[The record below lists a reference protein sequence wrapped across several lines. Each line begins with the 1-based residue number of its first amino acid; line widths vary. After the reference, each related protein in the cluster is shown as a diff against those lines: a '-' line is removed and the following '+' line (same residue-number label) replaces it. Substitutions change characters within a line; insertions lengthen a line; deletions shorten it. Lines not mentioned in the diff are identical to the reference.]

1 MAFIKSFPFFKR
13 SSKTIENQPETPP
26 ERADKPKF
34 LTQTRFD
41 SFNLPEPIIE
51 GLNTAGFIYCSPIQA
66 QSLPVS
72 LAGQDVA
79 GQAQTG
85 TGKTAAFLVTVF
97 SRLMAMKDRK
107 PGVPAAVIVA
117 PTRELAQQI
126 YDEAHLM
133 GAKTGLTMV
142 QVVGG
147 IDYVKQADI
156 LRKGVDIVICTPG
169 RIIDYMKQGIFK
181 ANGVKIVVIDE
192 ADRLLDLGFEK
203 DMRFLLRKMPKYDQ
217 RQSMLFSATLSHRVM
232 ELTYEYMNLPE
243 FISVTPEEIAVK
255 NIEQELFHVGKD
267 EKLSLLLGLLKRE
280 EWRRMLIF
288 VNTKMGVEWLTQKLK
303 GNGWPAE
310 GITGDLP
317 QKKRFRLMDQY
328 KSGKLKILIA
338 TDVASRGIHVEDITH
353 VINFDLPQDPEN
365 YVHRIGRT
373 ARAGKKGRALSLAC
387 ERYVFHLKPLEDLL
401 EYQIP
406 VVWPEDSWFAADQ
419 AGPVATERRPK
430 KGSRPPHPKNQA
442 RDRGRQQTRGRGRQQ
457 APRRRH
463 DAGMP
468 KRPKDYFPG
477 TFFGFKPKSQM
488 EKESVAKA
496 GVQAGDKKNPND
508 SHTTQPKTTSA
519 ARKRRRPYRGRR
531 RQPQPRKNA
540 PVKST
545 PPDLTKDRSTTGKS
559 TSEKAAPEGAAP
571 VQTSQGKSTSKRST
585 PKTQTPGKA
594 ASMKRAPRERPSGKA
609 DPGKAAPRDK
619 TSGKAVSEQTAPLVK
634 TPDKAIA
641 SQPASGEKV
650 PGPAAAGQT
659 APAKKTPPRK
669 AAARKRPPRKRAPGK
684 AAAKKTAPRKKAA
697 AKKAAPKKTAARKT
711 ASRKAATKKT
721 ASRKAA
727 PKKAA
732 SRKAAPKKAASRKAA
747 PKKAAPGKKPGTES

>member
-1 MAFIKSFPFFKR
+1 MALFKSFNLFKR
-13 SSKTIENQPETPP
+13 NGKTIENQSQTPSDGV
-26 ERADKPKF
+26 DKPKF

-41 SFNLPEPIIE
+41 SFNLPEALLE
-51 GLNTAGFIYCSPIQA
+51 GLNDAGFVQCSPIQA
-66 QSLPVS
+66 QSLPIS

-97 SRLMAMKDRK
+97 SRLMGMEDRK
-107 PGVPAAVIVA
+107 PGVPAALMVA

-126 YDEAHLM
+126 YDEARLI
-133 GAKTGLTMV
+133 GKNTGLTMV
-142 QVVGG
+142 QIVGG
-147 IDYVKQADI
+147 VDYVKQADQ

-169 RIIDYMKQGIFK
+169 RIIDYLKQGIFK
-181 ANGVKIVVIDE
+181 TGGVKIVVIDE

-280 EWRRMLIF
+280 EWQRMLIF

-328 KSGKLKILIA
+328 KSGKLKILLA

-387 ERYVFHLKPLEDLL
+387 ERYVFHLKPLEELL

-406 VVWPEDSWFAADQ
+406 VVWPEDSWFGEDI
-419 AGPVATERRPK
+419 AGPVAADRRSKRGPRK
-430 KGSRPPHPKNQA
+430 PRPSQA
-442 RDRGRQQTRGRGRQQ
+442 RGRSRKS
-457 APRRRH
+457 APTRRRH

-468 KRPKDYFPG
+468 QRPKGYFPG
-477 TFFGFKPKSQM
+477 TFFGFKPKTKGVAKPVAEPVV
-488 EKESVAKA
+488 EKEVKSQSDTPENSEK
-496 GVQAGDKKNPND
+496 
-508 SHTTQPKTTSA
+508 SA
-519 ARKRRRPYRGRR
+519 PKRRRPYRRNRR
-531 RQPQPRKNA
+531 PAARK
-540 PVKST
+540 
-545 PPDLTKDRSTTGKS
+545 
-559 TSEKAAPEGAAP
+559 KAAPGKEAPKKESAA
-571 VQTSQGKSTSKRST
+571 
-585 PKTQTPGKA
+585 
-594 ASMKRAPRERPSGKA
+594 
-609 DPGKAAPRDK
+609 
-619 TSGKAVSEQTAPLVK
+619 
-634 TPDKAIA
+634 
-641 SQPASGEKV
+641 
-650 PGPAAAGQT
+650 
-659 APAKKTPPRK
+659 
-669 AAARKRPPRKRAPGK
+669 
-684 AAAKKTAPRKKAA
+684 KTAPR
-697 AKKAAPKKTAARKT
+697 KAAPKKTASRKRTPRKRAPQKRAPRKT
-711 ASRKAATKKT
+711 A
-721 ASRKAA
+721 
-727 PKKAA
+727 PKKEA
-732 SRKAAPKKAASRKAA
+732 
-747 PKKAAPGKKPGTES
+747 